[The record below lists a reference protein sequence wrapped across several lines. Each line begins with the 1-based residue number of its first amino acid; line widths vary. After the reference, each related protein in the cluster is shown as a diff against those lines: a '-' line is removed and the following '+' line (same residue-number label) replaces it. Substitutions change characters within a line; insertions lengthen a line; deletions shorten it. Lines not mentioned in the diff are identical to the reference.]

1 MQTSS
6 LGVFLLA
13 GSVSGCVVI
22 EDRTPAPARGA
33 VSQPLRAFVE
43 QSSVTLRSVSAEVD
57 GHLLPLA
64 LDPATGLYTGAYAPA
79 SLADRC
85 KPSYSLRYQTVF
97 QNSGGVEV
105 TQYEPALGHYQREA
119 TGFIPRACLEPLPDQ
134 PLTITV
140 VSSGDAELAPGAT
153 TCVSELASGECTLR
167 AAVSLANRHLGPDVV
182 VLGSGSIYILSIG
195 TSAPSSY
202 LQPHHLT
209 IRDDVTIRASGSA
222 PATILEFAR
231 YGKTLFDV
239 NAASP
244 VTLQLQGLIIRGFQS
259 SGSEDHDGG
268 VGGAITNTNGSLI
281 IDACTFLR
289 NTSRAIIRG
298 GAIQNHGYLSIDH
311 STLTDNESMMGGAIA
326 QLANAAGTRGLP
338 YARIRN
344 STISNNRALVAGAG
358 IYGEAGTLDIENVT
372 FAGNGPRSSSVLD
385 GGALC
390 IAGATVLVRQSTF
403 AQNTAAYGAG
413 IYINGGT
420 LALANSIVAN
430 FATSSERSSDVM
442 GPVGTAAYG
451 IGTNLFSRCSS
462 TPPGS
467 YYTCPFAD
475 SSLILTTSPGLL
487 PLALNAPGL
496 TETFALTTTS
506 PARGQGPAAAAN
518 VADIATCLHTDQ
530 RGVAR
535 SLPCDLGA
543 YQP

>member
-1 MQTSS
+1 MQTSY
-6 LGVFLLA
+6 LGVFLLV

-22 EDRTPAPARGA
+22 EDRTPAPTRGA
-33 VSQPLRAFVE
+33 ASQPLRAFVE
-43 QSSVTLRSVSAEVD
+43 QSGVILRSVSAEVD

-64 LDPATGLYTGAYAPA
+64 LDPVTGLYTGAYAPA

-85 KPSYSLRYQTVF
+85 KPSYSVRYQTIF
-97 QNSGGVEV
+97 QNSGGIEV
-105 TQYEPALGHYQREA
+105 TQYEPALGHYQRQA
-119 TGFIPRACLEPLPDQ
+119 TGFIPLPCFVRAQ

-140 VSSGDAELAPGAT
+140 MSSADAELAPGAT
-153 TCVSELASGECTLR
+153 TCVTDLAGGECTLR
-167 AAVSLANRHLGPDVV
+167 AAISLANGHPGHDMV
-182 VLGSGSIYILSIG
+182 VLGSGRIYILSIG
-195 TSAPSSY
+195 TRAPMSS
-202 LQPHHLT
+202 LQPHHMT
-209 IRDDVTIRASGSA
+209 IRDDVTIRASGST
-222 PATILEFAR
+222 PATIIELGDH
-231 YGKTLFDV
+231 GKTLFDV

-244 VTLQLQGLIIRGFQS
+244 VTLQLQGLTITGFQS

-281 IDACTFLR
+281 IDACTFSS
-289 NTSRAIIRG
+289 NISRSIIKG

-311 STLTDNESMMGGAIA
+311 STFTDNEASIGGAIA
-326 QLANAAGTRGLP
+326 QFANAAGTRGLP

-358 IYGEAGTLDIENVT
+358 IFGEAGTLDIENVT
-372 FAGNGPRSSSVLD
+372 FAGNGPRDDHHID

-390 IAGATVLVRQSTF
+390 IVGSTALVRQSTL
-403 AQNTAAYGAG
+403 AQNTASSGAG

-420 LALANSIVAN
+420 LGLANSIVAN
-430 FATSSERSSDVM
+430 FATPGDAHYDDVM

-451 IGTNLFSRCSS
+451 IGTNLFSRCHS
-462 TPPGS
+462 TPPDS
-467 YYTCPFAD
+467 DFTCPFAD
-475 SSLILTTSPGLL
+475 STLILSTSPGLL
-487 PLALNAPGL
+487 PLALNAPGT

-518 VADIATCLHTDQ
+518 AADIATCLHTDQ
-530 RGVAR
+530 RGVTR